1 MENEI
6 RFYKDILD
14 NLYEGIYF
22 VDTQRKITYWNKAA
36 ERITGFSSDEIVG
49 MHCYDNILNHI
60 DDQHNPLCK
69 SGCPL
74 YKTILSGQKSES
86 GIYLHHKDGHRVA
99 VAVKTIPMTVDCKI
113 IGAVEVF
120 IDDKEQADIN
130 NTINELKTFAL
141 YDQLTALPN
150 RRYIDSFL
158 SSRLRDFEELQLPF
172 ALAMIDIDHFKI
184 FNDTYGHDVG
194 DLVLKMVA
202 KTFKS
207 AIRKNDLIG
216 RWGGEEFLAILTG
229 VSEEEL
235 NTISEKVRG
244 LVEKSALRHENKSL
258 CVTVSI
264 GSTLVQKDDTVAS
277 IQKRADDALYMSKGN
292 GRNKVTIL

>member
-1 MENEI
+1 MDNEI

-22 VDTQRKITYWNKAA
+22 VDTQRIITYWNKAA

-74 YKTILSGQKSES
+74 YKTIHIGQKSAS
-86 GIYLHHKDGHRVA
+86 GIYLHHKDGHQVA
-99 VAVKTIPMTVDCKI
+99 VVVKTIPMTVDGKI

-141 YDQLTALPN
+141 YDQLTELPN

-158 SSRLRDFEELQLPF
+158 SSRLRDFEELQTPF

-184 FNDTYGHDVG
+184 FNDTYGHNVG
-194 DLVLKMVA
+194 DLVLKMVS

-207 AIRKNDLIG
+207 AIRRNDLIG

-235 NTISEKVRG
+235 KAITEKVRG

-258 CVTVSI
+258 GVTVSI
-264 GSTLVQKDDTVAS
+264 GSTLVRKDDAVAS